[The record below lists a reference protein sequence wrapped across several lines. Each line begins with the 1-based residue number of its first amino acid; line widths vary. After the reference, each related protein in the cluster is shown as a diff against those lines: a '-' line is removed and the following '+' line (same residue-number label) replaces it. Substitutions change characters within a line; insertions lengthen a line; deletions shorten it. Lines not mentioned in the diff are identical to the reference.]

1 MYEKMNCSG
10 CYKPMLP
17 RILSET
23 AGTPFR
29 QRKIQHFCPL
39 CGHEQEETGGD
50 IRDWF
55 KKSVIVIGM
64 FILVTTFLYAI

>member
-50 IRDWF
+50 IRAWF
-55 KKSVIVIGM
+55 KKSAIVIGM